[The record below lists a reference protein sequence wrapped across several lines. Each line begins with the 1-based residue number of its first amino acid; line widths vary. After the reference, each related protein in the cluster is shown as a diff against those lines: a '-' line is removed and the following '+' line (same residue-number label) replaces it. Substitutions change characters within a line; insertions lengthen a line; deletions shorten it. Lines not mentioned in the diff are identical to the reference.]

1 MIVAVLTVTLRAEW
15 VHSLKEKRSVLK
27 SLLAKIRNNFNV
39 SAAET
44 GAQDVHQTL
53 ILSVAALAAD
63 HRLADGVMESILR
76 FTEQNTDAE
85 IVGAE
90 REYR

>member
-1 MIVAVLTVTLRAEW
+1 MVIAVLTVTLRAPW

-27 SLLAKIRNNFNV
+27 SLLAKLRNQFNV

-44 GAQDVHQTL
+44 DDQDVHQTMV
-53 ILSVAALAAD
+53 ITAAAVAPN
-63 HRLADGVMESILR
+63 HQLADSILESLER
-76 FTEQNTDAE
+76 FIESNTDAE
-85 IVGAE
+85 VTDVR